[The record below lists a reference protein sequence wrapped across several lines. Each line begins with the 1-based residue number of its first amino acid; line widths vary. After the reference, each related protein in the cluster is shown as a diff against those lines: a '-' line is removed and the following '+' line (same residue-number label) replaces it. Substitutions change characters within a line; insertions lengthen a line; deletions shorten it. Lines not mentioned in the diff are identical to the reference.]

1 MNTAAARPRLFWLW
15 AMLIVIA
22 GAALRLYDLGGPN
35 LWVDEVYTVTLVRA
49 SPGDMLVM
57 VRDLGNQAPLY
68 YLLLHAYPHDSD
80 FALRS
85 FSALMGVAGI
95 AGMIWAV
102 ARLYRSSWLALGA
115 GALLAL
121 NPYHIWLSRTARVYA
136 LAFVLALIASYAFLR
151 LLAGARRRTHWVVF
165 VLASMSGYVTH
176 YFAAALAFAQYLV
189 FGFLLRR
196 KRALFRRWI
205 GAQALAVIPLLLWI
219 VYMLQA
225 ETVAAGLGWIRKPGL
240 ADLLLTLSAMTLGTG
255 DTIPLLAV
263 PGLITALVGLGAGLV
278 YAARHYRAEPD
289 LWYWFW
295 LVVGTLALV
304 FAVSLVVRPLYVD
317 RYFVIILPALIVLM
331 LRGWTW
337 LAGPRRPYLAAT
349 AIALVCLSGAA
360 ITLDVFRA
368 GDHYKEDW
376 RGVAEYVA
384 ADFQPGDGVL
394 AGDPA
399 EVIAFKRYFPQAE
412 LPPYAWYDADDP
424 LAISPFAEPV
434 TRVWVMTRT
443 TADEGAHQNEIA
455 LTRAS
460 AGPVPEKYTPPWVQA
475 RRDRVL
481 AEKQFNGLAV
491 FLVDTHEE
499 AEQLATAE

>member
-1 MNTAAARPRLFWLW
+1 MDTAAARPRTFWLW
-15 AMLIVIA
+15 AALIVVV
-22 GAALRLYDLGGPN
+22 GAALRLYDLGGPS
-35 LWVDEVYTVTLVRA
+35 LWIDEVFTEVRARVPLDETLLLVRD
-49 SPGDMLVM
+49 S
-57 VRDLGNQAPLY
+57 GNQTPFY
-68 YLLLHAYPHDSD
+68 YMVLHAYPTGSD

-85 FSALMGVAGI
+85 FSALLGVLGI
-95 AGMIWAV
+95 AGMMGVV
-102 ARLYRSSWLALGA
+102 ARLYRSPWLALGA

-136 LAFVLALIASYAFLR
+136 LTFVLALIASYAFLR
-151 LLAGARRRTHWVVF
+151 LLAGERRRTHWVVF

-176 YFAAALAFAQYLV
+176 YFAASLAFAQYLV

-219 VYMLQA
+219 GYMLQA
-225 ETVAAGLGWIRKPGL
+225 ETVAAGLGWIRKPGP
-240 ADLLLTLSAMTLGTG
+240 ADLLLTLSAMTIGTG
-255 DTIPLLAV
+255 DSIPLLAV
-263 PGLITALVGLGAGLV
+263 PGLIAVLVGLGAGLV

-295 LVVGTLALV
+295 VVVGTLALV

-331 LRGWTW
+331 LRGWQW
-337 LAGPRRPYLAAT
+337 LAGPRRPYLAVGAV
-349 AIALVCLSGAA
+349 ALVALTGAA

-376 RGVAEYVA
+376 RGVAEYIA
-384 ADFQPGDGVL
+384 ADFRPGNGVL
-394 AGDPA
+394 ADYPA

-424 LAISPFAEPV
+424 LAISPFEEPV

-455 LTRAS
+455 LARAS
-460 AGPVPEKYTPPWVQA
+460 DGPVPEKYTPPWVQA

-491 FLVDTHEE
+491 FLVDTRDE
-499 AEQLATAE
+499 AEQLVGAE

>member
-1 MNTAAARPRLFWLW
+1 MNTAVARPRLFWLW
-15 AMLIVIA
+15 AALIVIA
-22 GAALRLYDLGGPN
+22 GAALRLYDLGGPS
-35 LWVDEVYTVTLVRA
+35 LWVDEVYTGLRARVSLADTLMLVRNT
-49 SPGDMLVM
+49 SNQTPFYYM
-57 VRDLGNQAPLY
+57 V
-68 YLLLHAYPHDSD
+68 LHAYPTGSD

-85 FSALMGVAGI
+85 FSALLGVLGVV
-95 AGMIWAV
+95 GMIWAV
-102 ARLYRSSWLALGA
+102 DRLYRSPWLALGA
-115 GALLAL
+115 GLLLAL

-136 LAFVLALIASYAFLR
+136 MIFVLALIASYAFLR
-151 LLAGARRRTHWVVF
+151 LLAGERRRTHWIVF
-165 VLASMSGYVTH
+165 VLASMAGYVSH
-176 YFAAALAFAQYLV
+176 YFMAGLALAQYIV

-205 GAQALAVIPLLLWI
+205 VAQTIAVIPLLL
-219 VYMLQA
+219 YMLHA
-225 ETVAAGLGWIRKPGL
+225 SKPAPGRGWIPEPAL
-240 ADLLLTLSAMTLGTG
+240 QDLLLTLSAMTIGTG
-255 DTIPLLAV
+255 DSIPLLAV
-263 PGLITALVGLGAGLV
+263 PGLLAALAGLGAGLV
-278 YAARHYRAEPD
+278 YAARHYRSEPD

-304 FAVSLVVRPLYVD
+304 FTISWLVHPLYVD

-331 LRGWTW
+331 LRGWRW
-337 LAGPRRPYLAAT
+337 LAGPRRPFLVAGAV
-349 AIALVCLSGAA
+349 ALVALTGAA

-394 AGDPA
+394 ADYPA
-399 EVIAFKRYFPQAE
+399 EVIAFKRYFQQAE

-424 LAISPFAEPV
+424 LTISLFAEPV

-443 TADEGAHQNEIA
+443 AADEGAHQNEIA
-455 LTRAS
+455 LARAS
-460 AGPVPEKYTPPWVQA
+460 NGPVLQKYTPPWVRA

-491 FLVDTHEE
+491 FLVDTREE
-499 AEQLATAE
+499 ADQLASAE

>member
-1 MNTAAARPRLFWLW
+1 MDTIVARPRTFWLW
-15 AMLIVIA
+15 AALIVVV
-22 GAALRLYDLGGPN
+22 GAALRLYDLGGPS
-35 LWVDEVYTVTLVRA
+35 LWVDEVYTATLAHA
-49 SPGDMLVM
+49 SLGDMLLM

-68 YLLLHAYPHDSD
+68 YLLLHAYPNASD

-85 FSALMGVAGI
+85 FSALMGVLGI
-95 AGMIWAV
+95 AGTIWAV
-102 ARLYRSSWLALGA
+102 ARLYRSPWLALGA
-115 GALLAL
+115 GLLLAL

-151 LLAGARRRTHWVVF
+151 LLAGERRRANWVVF
-165 VLASMSGYVTH
+165 VLASTSGYVTH
-176 YFAAALAFAQYLV
+176 YFAAALALAQYLV

-205 GAQALAVIPLLLWI
+205 GAQAVAVIPLLLWI
-219 VYMLQA
+219 GYMFQA
-225 ETVAAGLGWIRKPGL
+225 ETVAAGLGWIRKPGP
-240 ADLLLTLSAMTLGTG
+240 ADLLLTLSAMTVGTG
-255 DTIPLLAV
+255 DAIPLLTV
-263 PGLITALVGLGAGLV
+263 PALIVALSGLGAGLV
-278 YAARHYRAEPD
+278 YAARHYRTEPD

-295 LVVGTLALV
+295 LIVGTLALV
-304 FAVSLVVRPLYVD
+304 FAVSLLVRPLYVD

-331 LRGWTW
+331 LRGWQW
-337 LAGPRRPYLAAT
+337 LAGPRRPYLAIGA
-349 AIALVCLSGAA
+349 AALVALTGAA
-360 ITLDVFRA
+360 ITLDVFQA

-376 RGVAEYVA
+376 RGAAEYVA

-399 EVIAFKRYFPQAE
+399 EVIAFKRYFLQAE

-434 TRVWVMTRT
+434 TRVWVLTRT
-443 TADEGAHQNEIA
+443 TADEGAHQNELA
-455 LTRAS
+455 LARAS

-491 FLVDTHEE
+491 FLVDTREE
-499 AEQLATAE
+499 ADQLASVE